1 MLNVIIFHELLECNL
16 GMARVATFIYKFIHV
31 LKLYSS
37 MVMACASKAS
47 NKCEKTFQCFV
58 CFFFYCFFVSCVIC
72 VCLSSHVN
80 KFKECSKCVMQ
91 L

>member
-47 NKCEKTFQCFV
+47 NKCEKTFQCVV